1 MQVNRETAPHYVW
14 GESCDGWILSQSKAL
29 SIIHER
35 MPPGSS
41 EKRHHHTKAR
51 QFFFVLSGQL
61 TMDLGGEIYSLAPNS
76 GIEIPPKAPHQA
88 TNDSSAAVEFLVIS
102 TPTTQGDRV
111 DHDPIISG

>member
-1 MQVNRETAPHYVW
+1 MQVNRETAPHYAW
-14 GESCDGWILSQSKAL
+14 SEDCDGWILCQSEAL

-41 EKRHHHTKAR
+41 ENRHHHNKAR

-61 TMDLGGEIYSLAPNS
+61 TMELSGEKYSIGAQS
-76 GIEIPPKAPHQA
+76 GIEIPPERSHQA
-88 TNDSSAAVEFLVIS
+88 RNDSNAPVEFLVIS

-111 DHDPIISG
+111 DHDPTIVG